1 MKLTARVPVT
11 VALMAFLLCSA
22 TGCKRLQA
30 NNQINRGVQEFKNG
44 HFEKAEDHFQ
54 QAVEIDPNNLNPRIY
69 LATTYASQ
77 VVPGLDTPENK
88 KLAQNALDGFQEVL
102 RRDPKNI
109 NALKQIASLDRNTG
123 HPDEAKEYEKKVIA
137 EDPNDAEAN
146 YTIGVVDW
154 LQAYKNAVT
163 ALHAEG
169 MEDKSDGNMKFSKGG
184 CAKLA
189 AMNRP
194 LVTEG
199 LEYLTK
205 ATQINPNY
213 EEAYTYLSLMSRRKA
228 DLECGNAPAV
238 KADLVDADKYASLSM
253 DSRKK
258 NEAAKEAKSHGVT
271 GVGN

>member
-1 MKLTARVPVT
+1 MKLTARIPVT
-11 VALMAFLLCSA
+11 AALMAFVLSSA
-22 TGCKRLQA
+22 TGCKRLSA

-54 QAVEIDPNNLNPRIY
+54 QAIEIDPDNPNPRIY

-88 KLAQNALDGFQEVL
+88 KLAQQALDGFQQVL
-102 RRDPKNI
+102 QRDPSNI

-123 HPDEAKEYEKKVIA
+123 HPDEAKDYEKKVISL
-137 EDPNDAEAN
+137 DPNDAEAN

-154 LQAYKNAVT
+154 LQEYKNAVT

-169 MEDKSDGNMKFSKGG
+169 IEDKSDGNLKFSKAG
-184 CAKLA
+184 CAKLSA
-189 AMNRP
+189 VNTP

-199 LEYLTK
+199 MQYLKK
-205 ATQINPNY
+205 ATEINPNY
-213 EEAYTYLSLMSRRKA
+213 EDAYTYLSLTSRRKA
-228 DLECGNAPAV
+228 DLECGNIAAV
-238 KADLVDADKYASLSM
+238 KADLMDADKYANLSM

-258 NEAAKEAKSHGVT
+258 NEAAKEAKTHGVT
-271 GVGN
+271 GVN